1 VRPLLVLGATG
12 FLGRHIAARAR
23 AGRFEVVTASRTEG
37 AADLCFEPHAFAE
50 VLHTVRPA
58 AVLNCSGAV
67 SGSPA
72 ALVDGNVLAVS
83 EIVNAVRSHPCRL
96 VHLGSAAEYG
106 AVPPGVPVTEGAAPN
121 PVGAYGVTKLAGTS
135 LVLGLPDAVVLR
147 VFNPIGPGSPP
158 SSLLGRIAAQ
168 LALHGHAEGG
178 LRPRTVIR
186 VGGLGT
192 VRDFVDVRDVAD
204 AVLAAAGAEVTGVLN
219 VGSGH
224 ATLTRDLVDEL
235 IGLVPGAEL
244 LEEGG
249 GSERSGGVP
258 WQQADLG
265 AIGAAL
271 GWRPAHQ
278 LSDTLKDLWAE
289 AC

>member
-1 VRPLLVLGATG
+1 VSE
-12 FLGRHIAARAR
+12 AR
-23 AGRFEVVTASRTEG
+23 TKG
-37 AADLCFEPHAFAE
+37 AADLCVEPHSLAE
-50 VLHTVRPA
+50 VLRAVRPA

-67 SGSPA
+67 SGSPSE
-72 ALVDGNVLAVS
+72 LVDGNVLAVA
-83 EIVNAVRSHPCRL
+83 EIVDAVRAHPCRL

-147 VFNPIGPGSPP
+147 VFNPIGPGSPS
-158 SSLLGRIAAQ
+158 SSLLGRITAQ
-168 LALHGHAEGG
+168 LSLHGHAGG
-178 LRPRTVIR
+178 RLQSRTVIR
-186 VGGLGT
+186 VGDLGA

-204 AVLAAAGAEVTGVLN
+204 AVLAAAGAEARGVLN

-224 ATLTRDLVDEL
+224 ATLTRDLVREL
-235 IGLVPGAEL
+235 VGLVPGAEL

-258 WQQADLG
+258 WQQADIR

-271 GWRPAHQ
+271 GWRPAHRV
-278 LSDTLKDLWAE
+278 SDTLTDLWME

>member
-1 VRPLLVLGATG
+1 MLGATG
-12 FLGRHIAARAR
+12 FLGRQIAARAR
-23 AGRFEVVTASRTEG
+23 SGPSDVVTASRTEG
-37 AADLCFEPHAFAE
+37 AADLCFEARSLAE

-67 SGSPA
+67 SGSPSD
-72 ALVDGNVLAVS
+72 LVDGNVLAVS
-83 EIVNAVRSHPCRL
+83 EIVSAVRSHPCRL

-106 AVPPGVPVTEGAAPN
+106 AVPPGVPVTEGVIPN

-158 SSLLGRIAAQ
+158 SSLLGRITAQ
-168 LALHGHAEGG
+168 LALHGHARGG
-178 LRPRTVIR
+178 LQPQTVIR
-186 VGGLGT
+186 VGDLGA

-204 AVLAAAGAEVTGVLN
+204 AVLAAADAEVSGVLN
-219 VGSGH
+219 VGSGR

-235 IGLVPGAEL
+235 VGLVPGAQL

-265 AIGAAL
+265 AIGVAL
-271 GWRPAHQ
+271 GWRPAR
-278 LSDTLKDLWAE
+278 LVADTLRDLWAE

>member
-1 VRPLLVLGATG
+1 MRPLLVLGATG
-12 FLGRHIAARAR
+12 FLGRQVAARAR
-23 AGRFEVVTASRTEG
+23 SGASEVVTASRTKG
-37 AADLCFEPHAFAE
+37 AADLCFEPHSLAE
-50 VLHTVRPA
+50 VLRTVRPA

-67 SGSPA
+67 SGSPSD
-72 ALVDGNVLAVS
+72 LVDGNVLAVS
-83 EIVNAVRSHPCRL
+83 EIVNAVRAHPCRL

-106 AVPPGVPVTEGAAPN
+106 AVPRGIPIAERTTPN

-158 SSLLGRIAAQ
+158 SSLLGRITAQ
-168 LALHGHAEGG
+168 LSLHGHAGG
-178 LRPRTVIR
+178 RLQSQTVIR
-186 VGGLGT
+186 VGDLGA

-204 AVLAAAGAEVTGVLN
+204 AVLAAAGAEAGGVLN

-224 ATLTRDLVDEL
+224 ATLTRDLVQEL
-235 IGLVPGAEL
+235 VGLAPGAQL

-258 WQQADLG
+258 WQQAEIG

-271 GWRPAHQ
+271 GWRPAHR
-278 LSDTLKDLWAE
+278 LPATLRDLWME